1 MKMTAA
7 YSCNYDCEKMNS
19 YNTCV
24 CSLYV
29 QTNALTYLALTTSGV
44 VVKLSSLPEER
55 AFRKLAR
62 TSRTANQ
69 SN

>member
-19 YNTCV
+19 YNTRV
-24 CSLYV
+24 CSLYA

-44 VVKLSSLPEER
+44 VVKLSSLPKER
-55 AFRKLAR
+55 AFRKQDR
-62 TSRTANQ
+62 ESK
-69 SN
+69 